1 MENNNFD
8 GLDAELQQEETSK
21 ESNITSLEEAKKK
34 RKPFHYWTVDGVNH
48 KMKLT
53 TDMIL
58 MLENKYHV
66 NVMSLVLR
74 DDTPPISV
82 MLTIAQAAISPW
94 EHGMKYEKVKAMY
107 DKWLEEDGSQTDFL
121 TKIIIPTMAV
131 SGFFTAEQTETILKN
146 IDQAMDMM

>member
-1 MENNNFD
+1 
-8 GLDAELQQEETSK
+8 
-21 ESNITSLEEAKKK
+21 
-34 RKPFHYWTVDGVNH
+34 
-48 KMKLT
+48 MKLT

-58 MLENKYHV
+58 MLENKYRV
-66 NVMSLVLR
+66 NVMSLVFK

>member
-1 MENNNFD
+1 MGNNNFD

-21 ESNITSLEEAKKK
+21 ESNITSFEEAKKK
-34 RKPFHYWTVDGVNH
+34 RKPFHYWTVDGVDH

-58 MLENKYHV
+58 MLENKYRV
-66 NVMSLVLR
+66 NVMSLVFK
-74 DDTPPISV
+74 DDTPPI
-82 MLTIAQAAISPW
+82 
-94 EHGMKYEKVKAMY
+94 Y